1 MKIFALLG
9 NQTGHSFSP
18 LMHNEAYLIMGID
31 AHYVAFCVDDIE
43 SAVRGIR
50 GLNICGVSITIPFK
64 STVIKYLDAVDERA
78 LKIGAVNTIVN
89 QDGRLTGHNTDWLG
103 LTIALKEHMKI
114 EGNTF
119 VILGAGGTARAA
131 VYAIKKNGGN
141 PIILN
146 RTLEKG
152 DELAAEFGC
161 ESYHIDNIGNIRAEC
176 LINTTSV
183 GMNPDI
189 EKSLV
194 EGNILKQFGY
204 VMDVI
209 YNPLRTKL
217 LRNAEKA
224 GCKILSGLDMFVHQ
238 GAEQIKI
245 WTEMEPPRGY
255 MREVVFQ
262 RLKLRDKNGD

>member
-31 AHYVAFCVDDIE
+31 AHYVSFSVDDIE

-64 STVIKYLDAVDERA
+64 SNVIKYLDAVDESA

-89 QDGRLTGHNTDWLG
+89 QDGRLTGHNTDWMG
-103 LTIALKEHMKI
+103 LIIALKEKMEI
-114 EGNTF
+114 EGKTF
-119 VILGAGGTARAA
+119 VILGAGGTARSA
-131 VYAIKKNGGN
+131 VYAVQKNGGI
-141 PIILN
+141 PIVLN
-146 RTLEKG
+146 RTAEKG

-176 LINTTSV
+176 LINTTPV
-183 GMNPDI
+183 GMSPDI

-194 EGNILKQFGY
+194 ESKILKQFGY

-217 LRNAEKA
+217 SRNAEKA
-224 GCKILSGLDMFVHQ
+224 GCTILSGLDMFVHQ

-245 WTEMEPPRGY
+245 WTGMEPPRGY

>member
-1 MKIFALLG
+1 MKTFALLG
-9 NQTGHSFSP
+9 NPTGHSFSP
-18 LMHNEAYLIMGID
+18 QMHNATYLIMGID
-31 AHYVAFCVDDIE
+31 AHYVPFCIDDIE
-43 SAVRGIR
+43 SAVGGIR

-64 STVIKYLDAVDERA
+64 STVIKYLDAVDESA

-89 QDGRLTGHNTDWLG
+89 RNGKLTGHNTDWLG

-119 VILGAGGTARAA
+119 VILGAGGTARSA
-131 VYAIKKNGGN
+131 VYAVQKEGGI

-146 RTLEKG
+146 RTVEKG
-152 DELAAEFGC
+152 GELAAEFGC
-161 ESYHIDNIGNIRAEC
+161 ESYHMDNIEKIRADC
-176 LINTTSV
+176 LINTTPV

-194 EGNILKQFGY
+194 GSNILTQFGH

-224 GCKILSGLDMFVHQ
+224 GCTVLSGLDMFVHQ

-245 WTEMEPPRGY
+245 WTGMEPPREF
-255 MREVVFQ
+255 MKEVVFQ
-262 RLKLRDKNGD
+262 RLKSGDKNGD